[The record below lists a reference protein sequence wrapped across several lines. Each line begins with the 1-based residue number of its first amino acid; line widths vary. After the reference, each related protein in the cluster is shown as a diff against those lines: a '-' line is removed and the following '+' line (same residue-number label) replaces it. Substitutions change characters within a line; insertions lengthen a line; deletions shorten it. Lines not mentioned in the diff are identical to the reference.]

1 VNDQQSVTLARWA
14 QELNPSQ
21 LEAATHGEGPLLVVA
36 GAGSGKTK
44 TLAYRVA
51 YLTSGRAAPER
62 ILLLTF
68 TRRAAKEMLKR
79 AASVG
84 PAGPSL
90 TNRAWGGTFH
100 AIGNRLLRIYAESA
114 GLPRDFTIMD
124 RSDAEDLL
132 NVVRNELGLSQVA
145 ERFPRKST
153 CMAIYSRRVNSA
165 DDLDVVL
172 KTHFPWCAGW
182 QEELNALFREYAE
195 RKIRRDL
202 LDYDDLLLYWHY
214 LLDDDDIARQIES
227 RFDHILVD
235 EYQDTNRLQSSILAR
250 MRRGNNN
257 IAVVGDDAQSI
268 YSFRSATVRN
278 MLDFPTQFPGTKIV
292 RLEQN
297 YRSTPPILRTTN
309 SVIAQATQRHPKELW
324 SDRKGEQRPQLVSC
338 MDEDEQAHVVVD
350 KVLEHYEQGI
360 PLRRQAAL
368 FRASSHSNSLELELR
383 RRNIPFHKYGGL
395 RYLESSHVKDMV
407 SFLRILENPRDEV
420 AWMRVLQLLVGV
432 GPATAASAFEHVA
445 ANGYDPSALSLFA
458 APPAARQEVRELGG
472 LLGDLISQSG
482 AKPAARIERVRLF
495 YRPIMERVYED
506 TGPRGKDLEYLEWL
520 ARRYQSLGE
529 FLAELALD
537 PPVSTGDLA
546 GVPTKD
552 EDWLVLSTI
561 HSAKGLEWDVVYL
574 IHAADGC
581 LPSDMATSSADEI
594 EEELRLTYVA
604 MTRARD
610 FLYVLWPL
618 RFYHKPATVSDNH
631 SYSQLCRFFSDE
643 VLRTMEVTSGAES
656 GPARRERPGL
666 PSRVDIAGRVRSMW
680 T

>member
-1 VNDQQSVTLARWA
+1 MNDKQSASQARWV
-14 QELNPSQ
+14 QELNTSQ

-36 GAGSGKTK
+36 GAGSGKTR

-68 TRRAAKEMLKR
+68 TRRAAKEMLRR

-84 PAGPSL
+84 SAGLSL

-100 AIGNRLLRIYAESA
+100 AIGNRLLRIYADSA
-114 GLPRDFTIMD
+114 GLPRDFTILD

-132 NVVRNELGLSQVA
+132 DFVRNELGLSQVA

-182 QEELNALFREYAE
+182 QEELNALFLEYAE
-195 RKIRRDL
+195 RKIRRNL

-214 LLDDDDIARQIES
+214 LLDDDTIASQIES

-268 YSFRSATVRN
+268 YSFRSATVQN

-338 MDEDEQAHVVVD
+338 MDEDEQAHVVVRR
-350 KVLEHYEQGI
+350 VLEHYEQGI

-368 FRASSHSNSLELELR
+368 FRASSHSTSLELELQ

-395 RYLESSHVKDMV
+395 RYLESSHVKDVV
-407 SFLRILENPRDEV
+407 SFLRIMENPRDEV

-445 ANGYDPSALSLFA
+445 ENRYDTSALSLFA
-458 APPAARQEVRELGG
+458 APPAARQEVQELGD

-482 AKPAARIERVRLF
+482 AKPAASIERVRLF
-495 YRPIMERVYED
+495 YRPIMERIYED
-506 TGPRGKDLEYLEWL
+506 AGPRNKDLEHLEWL
-520 ARRYQSLGE
+520 AQRHQSLGE

-537 PPVSTGDLA
+537 PPISTGDFA

-581 LPSDMATSSADEI
+581 LPSDMATSNTDEI

-604 MTRARD
+604 LTRARD

-618 RFYHKPATVSDNH
+618 RFYHKPAAVSDNH
-631 SYSQLCRFFSDE
+631 SYSQLCRFFSAE
-643 VLRTMEVTSGAES
+643 VLQTMEVTSEAEA
-656 GPARRERPGL
+656 GPARREL
-666 PSRVDIAGRVRSMW
+666 AHSPSRVDIAGRVRSMW
-680 T
+680 V